1 MAAKVTFYQS
11 GLESVVWNPKTDSA
25 LCEFTR
31 PDFTHTT
38 SDPEVIAILKGFGYQ
53 IVSEAGEGVE
63 GEGPQTSRLKA

>member
-31 PDFTHTT
+31 PDFTYTT
-38 SDPEVIAILKGFGYQ
+38 DDPEKISILKGFGYQ
-53 IVSEAGEGVE
+53 VVSEPAGVE